1 MPSNSVACELVMSC
15 SYANK
20 MHLQDIQNLPLSW
33 RVDGIDMEGQKRHY
47 SMHTSLFLYFGNFI
61 LFCKLCHYI
70 MWIVVWKQLRMHT
83 DELQIIQS
91 NLEIE
96 NSTNSFIK
104 WHSIHSKQ
112 KVDALNIGGNS
123 PLLSMLDILTP
134 EGALSFIIYRVSL
147 IR

>member
-1 MPSNSVACELVMSC
+1 
-15 SYANK
+15 
-20 MHLQDIQNLPLSW
+20 
-33 RVDGIDMEGQKRHY
+33 
-47 SMHTSLFLYFGNFI
+47 
-61 LFCKLCHYI
+61 
-70 MWIVVWKQLRMHT
+70 MHT

-96 NSTNSFIK
+96 NSTNSFIE

-147 IR
+147 IRESVMRVILTTMVYL

>member
-1 MPSNSVACELVMSC
+1 
-15 SYANK
+15 
-20 MHLQDIQNLPLSW
+20 
-33 RVDGIDMEGQKRHY
+33 
-47 SMHTSLFLYFGNFI
+47 
-61 LFCKLCHYI
+61 
-70 MWIVVWKQLRMHT
+70 MHT

-134 EGALSFIIYRVSL
+134 EGALSFKIYRVSL
-147 IR
+147 IRESVMRVILTTMVYL

>member
-1 MPSNSVACELVMSC
+1 
-15 SYANK
+15 
-20 MHLQDIQNLPLSW
+20 
-33 RVDGIDMEGQKRHY
+33 
-47 SMHTSLFLYFGNFI
+47 
-61 LFCKLCHYI
+61 
-70 MWIVVWKQLRMHT
+70 MHT

-104 WHSIHSKQ
+104 RHSIHSKQ